1 MMTGEDVMRVLDL
14 LEQAG
19 VRCWVDGGWGIDA
32 LLGEQTRDHDDLD
45 LALEW
50 QDLGRF
56 EAAVAGEGFRETCRD
71 GPGNPVFA
79 DAAGRRIDVHVVD
92 TAFEITDEQG
102 SRVYGGRGLP
112 YEVGALEGAGEILG
126 RPVACCTAEFQVR
139 SHTGYDFDEQD
150 VRDLIALRDRFGVAL
165 PSEYQARDAG

>member
-1 MMTGEDVMRVLDL
+1 MMTGEDVLWVLDL

-45 LALEW
+45 IALEW

-56 EAAVAGEGFRETCRD
+56 EAAVAGEGFRETYRD
-71 GPGNPVFA
+71 GPCNPVFA
-79 DAAGRRIDVHVVD
+79 DVAGRRIDVHLVD
-92 TAFEITDEQG
+92 TAVEITDERG
-102 SRVYGGRGLP
+102 GRVYGGRGLP
-112 YEVGALEGAGEILG
+112 YEVGALGGAGEILG
-126 RPVACCTAEFQVR
+126 RRVACCTAEFQVH

-150 VRDLIALRDRFGVAL
+150 VRDLIALCDRFGVAL
-165 PSEYQARDAG
+165 PTEYQARDAS